1 MKRTVMILTVAM
13 IGGGALCASETK
25 LYDIK
30 SGKVEYSIKGS
41 GNMMGMV
48 QTETVGKKRLIF
60 DDYGRRSLTEEVKLT
75 KETTGGQTNKNKT
88 HTLIYMNGA
97 IVYHVDFD
105 NKRITR
111 SQNPALAMGTMMGAG
126 SDMRKAGEAMMKKM
140 GGKKTGTDR
149 VAGVT
154 CDVWELMGTKQCIY
168 KGITLKIES
177 DIMGMKSLE
186 TATKASFN
194 ISLPDDAFKL
204 PDFPVYEQDLM
215 NPGAMPIELKGKDLA
230 ALDEKESQKLTAEIE
245 ESSKAIQAGMSAG
258 MAAAAKLGFDP
269 SGQTRMT
276 PEQEA
281 AFAAA
286 MKQAAMAQM
295 GGKEGVFAKTKQE
308 ILESAKRLPQIRKC
322 FEEAQNVKEANQC
335 EEMSESEYPEYR
347 THWNETEKQ
356 KVLKELDLFERSLP
370 CIRKADSFEALN
382 RCAP

>member
-1 MKRTVMILTVAM
+1 
-13 IGGGALCASETK
+13 
-25 LYDIK
+25 
-30 SGKVEYSIKGS
+30 
-41 GNMMGMV
+41 
-48 QTETVGKKRLIF
+48 
-60 DDYGRRSLTEEVKLT
+60 
-75 KETTGGQTNKNKT
+75 
-88 HTLIYMNGA
+88 
-97 IVYHVDFD
+97 
-105 NKRITR
+105 
-111 SQNPALAMGTMMGAG
+111 
-126 SDMRKAGEAMMKKM
+126 MMKKM
-140 GGKKTGTDR
+140 GGKQTGTDT

-194 ISLPDDAFKL
+194 ISLSDDAFKL
-204 PDFPVYEQDLM
+204 PDFPVYKQDMM
-215 NPGAMPIELKGKDLA
+215 NPGATPIELKGEDLA
-230 ALDEKESQKLTAEIE
+230 ALDKKESQKLTEKME
-245 ESSKAIQAGMSAG
+245 KGSKMIQAGMSAG

-308 ILESAKRLPQIRKC
+308 ILETVKRLPQIRKC
-322 FEEAQNVKEANQC
+322 FEEAQNVKEANRC

-382 RCAP
+382 LCEPQ